1 MALITAICLNPCI
14 DKTVTVDGLRIGE
27 HNRVIDNQV
36 NIAGKGVNV
45 AVVLN
50 RLKEEVR
57 LIGFN
62 YTDNGEMLDKL
73 VLQEGFEAKFVKVN
87 GEIRT
92 NFKLHDISSG
102 TVTELNETGGYVS
115 ADKIEELLELFDAC
129 QSDTGLFIMSG
140 SLPLGCDSGLYR
152 ELIERTNHR
161 CVVDCAGDNL
171 VCAIEGAPF
180 MIKPNRYELESY
192 AGKKLSTKEECLSVA
207 LDIISK
213 GVKVVLVS
221 LGGDGAI
228 ITDGTRAYYAP
239 ALNVRV
245 SSTVGAG
252 DSMVAGFCFA
262 MQNGMEFKEC
272 FAFSVAAASACV
284 LNTGTNLPD
293 KESVMQ
299 MLARINITEMEI

>member
-1 MALITAICLNPCI
+1 MITVICLNPCI
-14 DKTVTVDGLRIGE
+14 DKTVTVDGVRIGE

-45 AVVLN
+45 AVVLS
-50 RLKEEVR
+50 RLNEELR

-62 YTDNGEMLDKL
+62 YTDNGQILDKL
-73 VLQEGFEAKFVKVN
+73 ALDEGFKAEFVRVN

-92 NFKLHDISSG
+92 NVKLYDIANN

-115 ADKIEELLELFDAC
+115 ADKQEELFRLYDSC
-129 QSDTGLFIMSG
+129 QNDTQLFIMSG
-140 SLPLGCDSGLYR
+140 SLPLGCDSDTYMR
-152 ELIERTNHR
+152 LIKRTNHR

-171 VCAIEGAPF
+171 ACAIEGAPF
-180 MIKPNRYELESY
+180 MIKPNRAELESY
-192 AGKKLSTKEECLSVA
+192 MGRRLPTKEDCLSAA
-207 LDIISK
+207 LEIISK

-221 LGGDGAI
+221 MGGDGAV
-228 ITDGTRAYYAP
+228 ITDGTRAYYASP
-239 ALNVRV
+239 LSVRV

-252 DSMVAGFCFA
+252 DSMVAGFCFG

-284 LNTGTNLPD
+284 TNTATNLPE
-293 KESVMQ
+293 KESIMQ
-299 MLARINITEMEI
+299 MLPRIQITEMEI

>member
-1 MALITAICLNPCI
+1 MITAICLNPCI

-50 RLKEEVR
+50 RLNEDVR

-62 YTDNGEMLDKL
+62 YTDNGELLDKL
-73 VLQEGFEAKFVKVN
+73 AREEGFEAKFVRVN

-92 NFKLHDISSG
+92 NLKLHDIETDSI
-102 TVTELNETGGYVS
+102 TELNETGGYVNG
-115 ADKIEELLELFDAC
+115 DKLDEFFSLFNSC
-129 QSDTGLFIMSG
+129 QNDTQLFIMSG
-140 SLPLGCDSGLYR
+140 SLPIGCDAELYR
-152 ELIERTNHR
+152 TLIEKTNHR

-171 VCAIEGAPF
+171 ACAIMGEPF
-180 MIKPNRYELESY
+180 MVKPNKSELEGY
-192 AGKKLSTKEECLSVA
+192 VGKKLLTKEDCLTAA
-207 LDIISK
+207 LDIIAK
-213 GVKVVLVS
+213 GVKVVMVS
-221 LGGDGAI
+221 MGGEGAI
-228 ITDGTRAYYAP
+228 VTDGIRAYYAP
-239 ALNVRV
+239 PLNVRV
-245 SSTVGAG
+245 CSTVGAG

-262 MQNGMEFKEC
+262 MQNGMEFKDC

-284 LNTGTNLPD
+284 TNSGTDLPD

-299 MLARINITEMEI
+299 LLPRIQITEMEI